1 MLVYVPQLLEMCL
14 FVCELSYL
22 ILFLSCTVNPWG
34 LHWLLLLRLRQCL
47 VPIVLP
53 TTSTPSVIAL
63 SVSASLEIKKNTQL
77 FTATILSQSRV
88 PGVVHENGK
97 LGSMNLMFRSVG
109 SVEGSSYPEIMAK
122 ADIAHI
128 KATPPKLRN
137 KTRFLPTLLLL
148 LCL

>member
-1 MLVYVPQLLEMCL
+1 MRL

-34 LHWLLLLRLRQCL
+34 LHLLQSLRLRQCL

-63 SVSASLEIKKNTQL
+63 SVSASLKIKKITQL

-97 LGSMNLMFRSVG
+97 LGSMNLMFRSVEG
-109 SVEGSSYPEIMAK
+109 LGFSGRRPVEGSSYPEIMAK